1 MAVWLIHVI
10 FYVIR
15 FALSVCIDEDIGV
28 GSLRGSLPHSIFYPV
43 KTQQLMLYLRLW
55 SGGDCWSVV

>member
-43 KTQQLMLYLRLW
+43 KTQQLMLYLRL
-55 SGGDCWSVV
+55 